1 MEMTKKNGITNTLT
15 IMALMIAPQVAFAAA
30 TPIEG
35 AIDWLLDLLTNG
47 LARTV
52 AILAIVSMGY
62 LAFAGKLAIE
72 LVGKFILG
80 IVLIFGG
87 AAIVDLLIAAADV

>member
-1 MEMTKKNGITNTLT
+1 MNKMKQKYLRVCTLLVMVT
-15 IMALMIAPQVAFAAA
+15 MPSIAFAAA

-52 AILAIVSMGY
+52 AILAIVILGY
-62 LAFAGKLAIE
+62 LAFAGKLAVE
-72 LVGKFILG
+72 MVGKFILG

-87 AAIVDLLIAAADV
+87 AAIVDLIIAAST